1 MIGPITKAKELPWQ
15 GQKRIF
21 LLTDG
26 QVGNRQDVINISHAS
41 YSMRMHSFGI
51 GDDCDQRLVNE
62 VARMGRGSSSIVGDD
77 RSHLVGSK
85 IILALEKAFEPSLR
99 NC

>member
-1 MIGPITKAKELPWQ
+1 MSSATP
-15 GQKRIF
+15 
-21 LLTDG
+21 
-26 QVGNRQDVINISHAS
+26 N
-41 YSMRMHSFGI
+41 MRMHSFGI

-62 VARMGRGSSSIVGDD
+62 VAKEGRGSSSIVGDD

-99 NC
+99 NCMLTIKYG